1 MAKKEFD
8 ELRSALTELTAT
20 IQAQAGLSNE
30 EISARSQAIEASRE
44 AASADREEAAA
55 SKSAAQGLGPL
66 GNSFTKLAGSAI
78 STVNAFY
85 GLAKIIAGIGEA
97 GRKYAE
103 QVGTTAS
110 QGAQFQ
116 LDLIKTLKADTKK
129 FGADQQLTANQ
140 IRGAAQSFAETF
152 VGAAEGMRISA
163 EGSAN
168 FARSLNQGFKSEF
181 QLTAASMKAL
191 ITVGAGTTKEFEKF
205 RKASGLAGIS
215 SGQFANLVNK
225 NSLSF
230 MLYGPSFAKAAV
242 NAEKLGISLA
252 SVQKAQE
259 SMVTNLDGTIDTVA
273 QINQL
278 GGQIDFGTLTTLAE
292 TQGPQAVLSYLQS
305 TIPPNLFQSASTRAL
320 LTGLGVPLE
329 DLMKRTGSVQE
340 TAANEIEKAMT
351 EVAGPASQ
359 AAQSIAKLNKDI
371 QALDESKAME
381 LMNAAYGAAMALI
394 GLIGALG
401 GFAMALVKASMQL
414 LKFPGGVLG
423 GAFPTGGGPTMPG
436 APSDA
441 MKKALALRRANPNL
455 SAADALSQAKY
466 GDVPVF
472 KQMNRFMDTSRS
484 PLLRQASNVGSRLTN
499 PFYSA
504 KRGLISSLGG
514 PRGGT
519 MKFLGASKNL
529 VGRGVGAV
537 GRGIGTSLGK
547 MGAFGIGAG
556 LLSTGMAGADAYR
569 SALAS
574 GKSKQEAA
582 GQAAVAGGSAA
593 VGTIVGGMF
602 GPVGAAIGGQLGGFV
617 GKKINEKFPEFGKS
631 IGETLGKMKE
641 AAMPLLAKLKELWM
655 TLKGPLFYVLGLIG
669 KVVGG
674 VLVGAFK
681 ILGFLFTRV
690 IAPVLGIVIKAFK
703 MVIAGWVGI
712 INAIIRGINRV
723 KTFFGGKAIDEISTP
738 AEGGTAETMSVK
750 ETTATSPT
758 GISGAGKLTPKPIAT
773 EIVST
778 VSSAVAETAQR
789 VASQGDLELKR
800 AVNELTKIIKDSQT
814 EIKVNNQ
821 VVQVSRLGL
830 KTVTVETRQA

>member
-252 SVQKAQE
+252 AVQKAQE

-278 GGQIDFGTLTTLAE
+278 GGQIDFGTLTTIAE
-292 TQGPQAVLSYLQS
+292 TQGPEAVLSYLQS

-320 LTGLGVPLE
+320 LTGLGVPIE

-340 TAANEIEKAMT
+340 TAANQIEKAMT

-359 AAQSIAKLNKDI
+359 AAQNIAKLNKDI

-401 GFAMALVKASMQL
+401 GFAIALVQAAGQL
-414 LKFPGGVLG
+414 LKFPGGLG
-423 GAFPTGGGPTMPG
+423 VATPTGGGAPKIPG
-436 APSDA
+436 GPSDA
-441 MKKALALRRANPNL
+441 MKKALELRRQNPNL
-455 SAADALSQAKY
+455 SAAEALSQAKY

-484 PLLRQASNVGSRLTN
+484 PTLRTASGVGNFITQ
-499 PFYSA
+499 PFGAA
-504 KRGLISSLGG
+504 KNALISNLGG
-514 PRGGT
+514 PQGGA
-519 MKFLGASKNL
+519 MKFLGASSNL

-537 GRGIGTSLGK
+537 GSGIGTSFTR
-547 MGAFGIGAG
+547 MGAFGVGAG

-569 SALAS
+569 AALAS
-574 GKSKQEAA
+574 GKGKQEAA

-602 GPVGAAIGGQLGGFV
+602 GPVGAAIGGQLGGFI
-617 GKKINEKFPEFGKS
+617 GKKINEFFPGFGKS

-641 AAMPLLAKLKELWM
+641 AAMPLLEKLKELWA
-655 TLKGPLFYVLGLIG
+655 TLKGPLFTIFKVIG
-669 KVVGG
+669 AVVGG
-674 VLVGAFK
+674 IIVANFK
-681 ILGFLFTRV
+681 ILGFVFTKI
-690 IAPVLGIVIKAFK
+690 IAPVLGVVIKIFK

-712 INAIIRGINRV
+712 INAIIRGINKV
-723 KTFFGGKAIDEISTP
+723 KTFFGGEPISEIPTP

-750 ETTATSPT
+750 ETAVTSPT
-758 GISGAGKLTPKPIAT
+758 GTSGAGKMTPKPIAA
-773 EIVST
+773 EIAST
-778 VSSAVAETAQR
+778 VTSAVTETAQR
-789 VASQGDLELKR
+789 VVAQGDPELKR
-800 AVNELTKIIKDSQT
+800 AIVDLTKIIKDSQT
-814 EIKVNNQ
+814 EIKVDNH
-821 VVQVSRLGL
+821 VVEVSRLGL
-830 KTVTVETRQA
+830 KTVQVNTRSA